1 MALEVVRAAAA
12 QRDIALLWLDE
23 VGPDDEVLRA
33 RHQPPIRAVR
43 GGGRRARAP
52 VRAVR
57 RLRRGRRVLP
67 MRRLPGRGVLPR

>member
-12 QRDIALLWLDE
+12 QRDNSAGRG
-23 VGPDDEVLRA
+23 GPGRRRALRA

-57 RLRRGRRVLP
+57 WLRRGRRVLP